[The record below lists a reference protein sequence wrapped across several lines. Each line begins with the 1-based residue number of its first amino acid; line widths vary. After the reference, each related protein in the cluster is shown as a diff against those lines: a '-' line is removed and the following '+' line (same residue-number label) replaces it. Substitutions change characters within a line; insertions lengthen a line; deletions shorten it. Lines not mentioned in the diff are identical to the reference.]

1 MSEIERILAF
11 WLDETGP
18 KGWYERDDAVDA
30 KIVRDYAGVWHDA
43 MAGRLHGWQEDARG
57 TLALLILTDQFPRN
71 MFRGT
76 GRAYASDQM
85 ARRVAKLAIAR
96 GLDTQIDTPGRQ
108 FFYLPLMHSE
118 ILADQDRCLSLLLT
132 RMPGSVQIEH
142 AIKHRD
148 VIRRFGRFPSRNA
161 ALGRRDSDAELAY
174 RAGGGYMG

>member
-1 MSEIERILAF
+1 MSDIERILAF
-11 WLDETGP
+11 WLEEIGP

-30 KIVRDYAGVWHDA
+30 RISRDYAGVWHDA
-43 MAGRLHGWQEDARG
+43 MASRLEGWQEDARG
-57 TLALLILTDQFPRN
+57 ALALLILTDQFPRN

-76 GRAYASDQM
+76 ARAFASDGLG
-85 ARRVAKLAIAR
+85 RRVAKLAIAH
-96 GLDTQIDTPGRQ
+96 GLDTQIDVPGRQ

-118 ILADQDRCLSLLLT
+118 VLADQERCLRLLMM

-161 ALGRRDSDAELAY
+161 ALGRQDSDAELAY
-174 RAGGGYMG
+174 RAQGGYMS